1 MTSFMNRRKTLSL
14 LGATTAASLV
24 GGGCQRREVQEVARW
39 RGVLFNS
46 DVDMALH
53 ALPRKVAEALI
64 RECEVE
70 MLRLENLF
78 SLYLPDSPLSRLNR
92 TGRLDDPPPELV
104 DLVRKAL
111 LVAERSGGAFD
122 PTIQPYWTWLRE
134 AVETTG
140 TINPEAQAQLLEK
153 VDFRQVRCGEG
164 ELSFGR
170 EGMALTLNGLS
181 QGWITDRASEIL
193 RDGGAQHCLVNLGE
207 FYGLGTQPS
216 GEDWI
221 VGLRGVEG
229 EEIAL
234 RNRALAVSSGAGLY
248 FGTGDRRNHIIDPR
262 TGDCVEA
269 RKVVAVTAPEA
280 WLADALSTACSV
292 LEEEKARDLI
302 AQWEDVELFIHKT
315 GR

>member
-1 MTSFMNRRKTLSL
+1 MNRRRCLSL
-14 LGATTAASLV
+14 LSATGAASLL
-24 GGGCQRREVQEVARW
+24 GNGCQRVVREEVTRW

-46 DVDMALH
+46 DVDMAVH
-53 ALPRKVAEALI
+53 AMPPAVAEPLI
-64 RECEVE
+64 RNCELE
-70 MLRLENLF
+70 MQRLEKLF

-92 TGRLDDPPPELV
+92 TGRLDNPPPELV

-134 AVETTG
+134 TVETTG
-140 TINPEAQAQLLEK
+140 AIDPEAQAQFLEK
-153 VDFRQVRCGEG
+153 VDFRQVRCGEE

-181 QGWITDRASEIL
+181 QGWITDRATKIL

-216 GEDWI
+216 GKDWI

-234 RNRALAVSSGAGLY
+234 RDRALAVSSGAGLY

-302 AQWEDVELFIHKT
+302 AQWEGVELFIYKT

>member
-1 MTSFMNRRKTLSL
+1 MPP
-14 LGATTAASLV
+14 A
-24 GGGCQRREVQEVARW
+24 
-39 RGVLFNS
+39 
-46 DVDMALH
+46 
-53 ALPRKVAEALI
+53 VAEPLI
-64 RECEVE
+64 RNCELE
-70 MLRLENLF
+70 MQRLEKLF

-92 TGRLDDPPPELV
+92 TGRLDNPPPELV

-134 AVETTG
+134 TVETTG
-140 TINPEAQAQLLEK
+140 AIDPEAQAQFLEK
-153 VDFRQVRCGEG
+153 VDFRQVRCGED
-164 ELSFGR
+164 ELSFGQ

-181 QGWITDRASEIL
+181 QGWITDRATKIL

-216 GEDWI
+216 GRDWI

-234 RNRALAVSSGAGLY
+234 RDRALAVSSGAGLY

-292 LEEEKARDLI
+292 LEEGKARDLI
-302 AQWEDVELFIHKT
+302 AQWEDVELFIYKT

>member
-1 MTSFMNRRKTLSL
+1 MNRRRCLSL
-14 LGATTAASLV
+14 LSATGAASLL
-24 GGGCQRREVQEVARW
+24 GNGCQRGVREEVTRW

-46 DVDMALH
+46 DVDMAVH
-53 ALPRKVAEALI
+53 AMPPAVAEPLI
-64 RECEVE
+64 RNCELE
-70 MLRLENLF
+70 MQRLEKLF

-92 TGRLDDPPPELV
+92 TGRLDNPPPELV

-134 AVETTG
+134 TVETTG
-140 TINPEAQAQLLEK
+140 AIDPEAQAQFLEK
-153 VDFRQVRCGEG
+153 VDFRQVRCGEE
-164 ELSFGR
+164 ELSFGW

-234 RNRALAVSSGAGLY
+234 RDRALAVSSGAGLY
-248 FGTGDRRNHIIDPR
+248 FGTGDRRNHIVDPR

-302 AQWEDVELFIHKT
+302 ARWEDVELFIHKT

>member
-1 MTSFMNRRKTLSL
+1 MNRRRCLSL
-14 LGATTAASLV
+14 LSATGAASLL
-24 GGGCQRREVQEVARW
+24 GNGCQRGVREEVTRW

-46 DVDMALH
+46 DVDMAVH
-53 ALPRKVAEALI
+53 AMPPAVAEPLI
-64 RECEVE
+64 RNCELE
-70 MLRLENLF
+70 MQRLEKLF

-92 TGRLDDPPPELV
+92 TGRLDNPPPELV

-134 AVETTG
+134 TVETTG
-140 TINPEAQAQLLEK
+140 AIDPEAQAQFLEK
-153 VDFRQVRCGEG
+153 VDFRQVRCGEE

-181 QGWITDRASEIL
+181 QGWITDRATKIL

-216 GEDWI
+216 GKDWI

-234 RNRALAVSSGAGLY
+234 RDRALAVSSGAGLY
-248 FGTGDRRNHIIDPR
+248 FGTGDRRNHIVDPR